1 MLGPRGA
8 PRGEKLIDVG
18 SPGAPQGYPRGS
30 SGGVW
35 RRFWHHFLLRGAARQ
50 KTLKNNEKNL
60 GFCLREGAFSSK
72 FSKCISRRVGRAGVL
87 TNFGK
92 ALNSIGFFDTN
103 GLGAFSVRSQKIT
116 NAMTKMH
123 PNAGPGRQ
131 EKTDENNFNK

>member
-1 MLGPRGA
+1 M
-8 PRGEKLIDVG
+8 
-18 SPGAPQGYPRGS
+18 
-30 SGGVW
+30 
-35 RRFWHHFLLRGAARQ
+35 
-50 KTLKNNEKNL
+50 
-60 GFCLREGAFSSK
+60 GFCLREGAFSSE
-72 FSKCISRRVGRAGVL
+72 FSKCISRCVGRAGVL

-131 EKTDENNFNK
+131 EKTYETNFKTYEFLIQGLIIFDQHWSQNASEGLSGPRSARKGSKNHLGRPPGAQK